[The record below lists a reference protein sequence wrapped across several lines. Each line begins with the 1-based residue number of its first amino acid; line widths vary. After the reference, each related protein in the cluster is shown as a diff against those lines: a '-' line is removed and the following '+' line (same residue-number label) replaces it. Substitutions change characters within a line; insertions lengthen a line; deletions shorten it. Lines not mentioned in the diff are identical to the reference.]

1 MAPIKSCEDPTVRFA
16 KLFAM
21 LYYHMF
27 EQLCRE
33 LGEERGKKAIE
44 QAVFEFGRE
53 RIRAMHEEA
62 RERGIEV
69 MDNPSYH
76 LLRDMPNI
84 GWINSERG
92 VEYCPFA
99 NVWKDHGKK
108 GLEYGALYCEID
120 HQVFSSF
127 GLKLH
132 RDHILTTT
140 EDYCEFDIRPGD
152 KQNEN

>member
-21 LYYHMF
+21 LYYHMC

-92 VEYCPFA
+92 WNIVLLLMCGRITE
-99 NVWKDHGKK
+99 K
-108 GLEYGALYCEID
+108 
-120 HQVFSSF
+120 
-127 GLKLH
+127 
-132 RDHILTTT
+132 RDWNT
-140 EDYCEFDIRPGD
+140 ELCIVRLIIRCLAVLV
-152 KQNEN
+152 